1 MEEPQKRLVA
11 HKICIKD
18 IIESKYV
25 IEEGWQPNY
34 IITKNG
40 KQISRAN
47 VIGTI
52 VLKTDG
58 ENVNYKSIVLDDGT
72 GKISIRSFDEKNP
85 LLNFN
90 IGDIVLLIG
99 KLRQY
104 GQEKYIVPEIVKKIE
119 NKAWIELRKFELGRK
134 QTASNQDSESTKQ
147 ALPVQKEALI
157 ENVVLDEEI
166 VTENKTIST
175 SEKILS
181 LVKELDNGTGAD
193 MQELINK
200 SSIEESEKIV
210 KTLLEQGE
218 IFEIKP
224 GKLKILE

>member
-1 MEEPQKRLVA
+1 MESQKRQVA

-18 IIESKYV
+18 IVEGKY
-25 IEEGWQPNY
+25 ITEEGWQPNY
-34 IITKNG
+34 IITKDE
-40 KQISRAN
+40 KKISRVN

-52 VLKTDG
+52 VLKTNG
-58 ENVNYKSIVLDDGT
+58 ENINYNGLVLDDGT

-90 IGDIVLLIG
+90 IGEIILLIG
-99 KLRQY
+99 KLREY
-104 GQEKYIVPEIVKKIE
+104 GQEKYIIPEVIKKIK
-119 NKAWIELRKFELGRK
+119 NKPWVELRKLELGRK
-134 QTASNQDSESTKQ
+134 INHSKNEIYKTK
-147 ALPVQKEALI
+147 KEAQI

-166 VTENKTIST
+166 VKENNTVSS
-175 SEKILS
+175 SEKILT
-181 LVKELDNGTGAD
+181 LVKKLDAGSGTD
-193 MQELINK
+193 IQELINK
-200 SSIEESEKIV
+200 SSIDKAESII